1 LIDPL
6 AVHDVVLDRTTG
18 TFSGGIGA
26 DHVATWPALG
36 RVSFE
41 GLAILRNGVTYCGDE
56 NRPSNGTAGGAY
68 FKFIPASLRDPSAGP
83 IAGLGD
89 SPYAAAGTI
98 YGLRLGKRSGNND

>member
-1 LIDPL
+1 M
-6 AVHDVVLDRTTG
+6 
-18 TFSGGIGA
+18 
-26 DHVATWPALG
+26 
-36 RVSFE
+36 
-41 GLAILRNGVTYCGDE
+41 TYYGDE

-98 YGLRLGKRSGNND
+98 YGLRLGKRSGNTDYGQGTQYGLGTSSTGSGLGST